1 VPSSQSPL
9 SWPARSCVLLL
20 LVLAVWLR
28 LDGYPNTYFA
38 DELIP
43 RAVVQHMRDS
53 GTLDTRWDRA
63 DWRGDYAGH
72 FYKLPQYNFS
82 SYHTA
87 LLPMLRLAHA
97 AGQADVPD
105 LVVYRMA
112 SLLFQLG
119 GFVLVFALARQMLGG
134 WGGVAALAWL
144 TVMPQAVV
152 DAHYARP
159 ESFVMLLAALAA
171 WLAWQVHV
179 TGRQRLLLPE
189 AVVWGIACACKFSFL
204 PMAALALLA
213 QLWRWRR
220 VQAAMFWLGGF
231 AGGIALS
238 APYILLDGPGFVR
251 GVQLLLTQYAP
262 APGDAG
268 WLPSAHQLLPYLAA
282 FFGPVLLLLPLSL
295 LASRCAV
302 RCFALLALAV
312 SAAYLLLFA
321 RQGVFFERNLSHLL
335 PLWAVLFAIASQAL
349 WSWQPVAIRAAVPL
363 LLVLLLAW
371 PLWLSWRISED
382 FFCGLPAV
390 HERVAAHERD
400 LATRFSGASV
410 QSPSLFA
417 GLQVVDGIAPGD
429 ILRVPQHKLA
439 GLQQVH
445 HSLQLKG
452 FVLVDE
458 LVLPLAFLPYNQLQI
473 NHFPPAYGYYRRVA
487 PAAGVPR

>member
-1 VPSSQSPL
+1 MPLSHSPL

-20 LVLAVWLR
+20 VALAVWLR
-28 LDGYPNTYFA
+28 LDSYPKTYFA

-72 FYKLPQYNFS
+72 FYSLPQYNFS

-87 LLPMLRLAHA
+87 LLPMLHLAHA
-97 AGQADVPD
+97 AGQAAVPD
-105 LVVYRMA
+105 LVIYRAA

-119 GFVLVFALARQMLGG
+119 GFVLVFAMARQMLGE
-134 WGGVAALAWL
+134 WGGVTALVWL
-144 TVMPQAVV
+144 ALMPQAVV

-159 ESFVMLLAALAA
+159 ESFVMLLVALAA

-220 VQAAMFWLGGF
+220 AQAALLWSCGF

-238 APYILLDGPGFVR
+238 APYILLDWPGFVR

-262 APGDAG
+262 ATSDAG
-268 WLPSAHQLLPYLAA
+268 WLPSAHQLLPYLAV

-295 LASRCAV
+295 LARLRAV
-302 RCFALLALAV
+302 RCFAALALAV

-335 PLWAVLFAIASQAL
+335 PLWAVLFAIACHAL
-349 WSWQPVAIRAAVPL
+349 LSWPPFAGRPAVPL
-363 LLVLLLAW
+363 LLALLLAW

-382 FFCGLPAV
+382 FFRGLPV
-390 HERVAAHERD
+390 VQEHVVAHERQ
-400 LATRFSGASV
+400 LAAQFAGASV

-417 GLQVVDGIAPGD
+417 GLQVIDAIAQGD

-439 GLQQVH
+439 GLQLVH
-445 HSLQLKG
+445 NSLQEKG
-452 FVLVDE
+452 FVVVDE
-458 LVLPLAFLPYNQLQI
+458 LALPLAFLPYNQLQI
-473 NHFPPAYGYYRRVA
+473 NHFPPAYRYYRRVA
-487 PAAGVPR
+487 PTRGTQQ